1 MSQFAVFIDIDGTLI
16 DDEQKY
22 RPSAKYAIQQ
32 ARKNGHKVFLSTGRC
47 KAEIFDYIFD
57 IGFDGLI
64 GSSGGYIE
72 VDHQVLR
79 HLTFKDEDIQ
89 RLIEYFKENGIGYY
103 LECNHGTFADE
114 IYRDWFI
121 SVLKSLGNDFDSSLF
136 EAFMS
141 HVNWIDETTTI
152 KEVNKISFATSKIPY
167 DLIYKKLCD
176 DFDVIRNTVGI
187 LEAES
192 GEISLKGVNKAQAI
206 EFVMNHLGL
215 NDVKV
220 MAIGDSENDIEML
233 EYANIG
239 IAMRTGSEKIKAIA
253 DELTGSPKEDS
264 IYDCFVKHGLIESM
278 Q

>member
-16 DDEQKY
+16 DDEQKC
-22 RPSAKYAIQQ
+22 RPSAEYAIKQ

-79 HLTFKDEDIQ
+79 HLTFKDEDIR
-89 RLIEYFKENGIGYY
+89 RLVDYFKENGIGYY

-152 KEVNKISFATSKIPY
+152 KEVNKISFATTKTPY
-167 DLIYKKLCD
+167 DLIYKELCD

-187 LEAES
+187 LETDS

-206 EFVMNHLGL
+206 EFVIHHLGL
-215 NDVKV
+215 YDVKV
-220 MAIGDSENDIEML
+220 MAIGDSDNDIEML

-239 IAMRTGSEKIKAIA
+239 IAMRTGSEKLKAIA

-264 IYDCFVKHGLIESM
+264 IYDCFVKHGLIEPM

>member
-22 RPSAKYAIQQ
+22 RPSAEYAIQQ

-89 RLIEYFKENGIGYY
+89 RLVEYFKEIFDYIFDIGFDGLIGSSGGYIEVDHQVLRHLTFKDEDIQRLVEYFKENGIGYY

-136 EAFMS
+136 EA
-141 HVNWIDETTTI
+141 
-152 KEVNKISFATSKIPY
+152 
-167 DLIYKKLCD
+167 
-176 DFDVIRNTVGI
+176 
-187 LEAES
+187 
-192 GEISLKGVNKAQAI
+192 
-206 EFVMNHLGL
+206 
-215 NDVKV
+215 
-220 MAIGDSENDIEML
+220 
-233 EYANIG
+233 
-239 IAMRTGSEKIKAIA
+239 
-253 DELTGSPKEDS
+253 
-264 IYDCFVKHGLIESM
+264 
-278 Q
+278 